1 MLHVTVWPLQWLICQ
16 LTATKD
22 MHASPAYTLL
32 ELTIGRE
39 EHAFSQ
45 KKNQDEGDEV
55 QLAEGIHGV
64 EQAFS

>member
-1 MLHVTVWPLQWLICQ
+1 
-16 LTATKD
+16 

-45 KKNQDEGDEV
+45 KKNQEEGDEV

>member
-1 MLHVTVWPLQWLICQ
+1 MHHQLIHYWS
-16 LTATKD
+16 
-22 MHASPAYTLL
+22 M
-32 ELTIGRE
+32 TIGRE

-45 KKNQDEGDEV
+45 KKNQEEGDEV

>member
-1 MLHVTVWPLQWLICQ
+1 
-16 LTATKD
+16 

-32 ELTIGRE
+32 EHDDWARRACIFTKE
-39 EHAFSQ
+39 
-45 KKNQDEGDEV
+45 NQEEGDEV